1 MPFEILDTLSLPGD
15 ANKPNDDA
23 FGHTD
28 SAAVVIDGAT
38 SLGDPLMPGDS
49 DAAWL
54 AHFGAR
60 RLMAHAKDG
69 DAPIDAL
76 RHALGDAKKSFEA
89 LRRSAPKEKWQLPC
103 GSMMFASDRPDGI
116 EALSFGDCVALVA
129 RPGTDAVE
137 VVGEALEK
145 KAAEARRAAKLAK
158 EKGIAPA
165 SGVNRP
171 EFLDALRA
179 ARNHINSGSHWAF
192 SPEPRAADHVARAA
206 IAAPRGTHVLLA
218 SDGFLAIASDYGRY
232 TAHTLMEKVL
242 AKGLGLIAG
251 ELREIEDAD
260 AQGHKYPRF
269 KKSDDATALLL
280 KLV

>member
-1 MPFEILDTLSLPGD
+1 MPFEILDTLTLPGD
-15 ANKPNDDA
+15 AAKPNDDA
-23 FGHTD
+23 FGHID

-60 RLMAHAKDG
+60 RLMAHARDG

-76 RHALGDAKKSFEA
+76 RNALTDAKKSFEA
-89 LRRSAPKEKWQLPC
+89 LRRAPPKEKWQLPC
-103 GSMMFASDRPDGI
+103 ASMMFASDTADGC
-116 EALSFGDCVALVA
+116 EALFFGDCAALVG

-165 SGVNRP
+165 SGANRP

-179 ARNHINSGSHWAF
+179 ARSRINSGTHWAF
-192 SPEPRAADHVARAA
+192 SPEPRAADHVGRES
-206 IAAPRGTHVLLA
+206 IVAPRGTHVLLA

-232 TAHTLMEKVL
+232 TAHTLLEKVR
-242 AKGLGLIAG
+242 AKGLGLIAD

-269 KKSDDATALLL
+269 KKSDDATAVLL

>member
-1 MPFEILDTLSLPGD
+1 MPFEILDTLSIPGD
-15 ANKPNDDA
+15 ASKPNDDA
-23 FGHTD
+23 FGHID

-60 RLMAHAKDG
+60 RLMSHARDG
-69 DAPIDAL
+69 DAPLDAL
-76 RHALGDAKKSFEA
+76 RHALSDAKTSFEG
-89 LRRSAPKEKWQLPC
+89 LRRAPPKEKWQLPC
-103 GSMMFASDRPDGI
+103 AAMMFVADTEDGF
-116 EALSFGDCVALVA
+116 EALSFGDCVALVG

-165 SGVNRP
+165 AGVNRP

-179 ARNHINSGSHWAF
+179 ARDRINSGNHWAF
-192 SPEPRAADHVARAA
+192 SPEPRAADHVARTA

-242 AKGLGLIAG
+242 AKGLGLIADQ
-251 ELREIEDAD
+251 LREIEDAD
-260 AQGHKYPRF
+260 PQGHKYPRF